1 MMDEVGIQALGMNPD
16 DEIPGL
22 SSERAICCSEGIG
35 YADVVLVPLEDGDR
49 CQALVDMG
57 KQVITIDLNPLSRTA
72 QTAHITI
79 VDELTRCLPLLTD
92 AVRDGVK
99 VDGFDNEENLR
110 EVLAFISERLGDIS

>member
-1 MMDEVGIQALGMNPD
+1 MIRYLGFPLKGQD
-16 DEIPGL
+16 VVPT
-22 SSERAICCSEGIG
+22 GIG
-35 YADVVLVPLEDGDR
+35 SADVVLVPLEDGDR

-92 AVRDGVK
+92 AIRDGVK
-99 VDGFDNEENLR
+99 VDDFDNKKNLK
-110 EVLAFISERLGDIS
+110 EVLAFISARLS